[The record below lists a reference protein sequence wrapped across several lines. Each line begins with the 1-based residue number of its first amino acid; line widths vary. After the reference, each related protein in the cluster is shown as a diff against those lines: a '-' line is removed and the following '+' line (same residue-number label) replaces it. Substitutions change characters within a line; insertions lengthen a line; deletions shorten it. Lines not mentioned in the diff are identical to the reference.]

1 MKRLITLIFILYA
14 FVIVMAQSQ
23 QTYQPYFQKGQCVN
37 YEYSY
42 KVICRN
48 IADGKTNNTING
60 YQLLQADNMNN
71 IFERAKPGEV
81 YDNAFS
87 LRLIEATNY
96 TYTMELDITKPCNIT
111 KVVTEQ
117 ERKIIEA
124 VTKAFQN
131 VKPIITF
138 PKDMSSLII
147 NNKRELIKEIGL
159 NLWKTVANNTQ
170 MVEELNNDVP
180 TLDETVRQTME
191 QFGEGNALFD
201 ELDIICPG
209 FKTFTLAYCQPFV
222 LGQFVSGPPL
232 DGKNKD
238 EVYQKE
244 SASISKKGELDFASS
259 TDFFR
264 LANIPLDTITT
275 SGNNRDAYF
284 IKDLPQY
291 TTEDDVLCTIEINI
305 QSNSDTWVNHYRA
318 SSMARFENAI
328 WTGIENLKRTK

>member
-42 KVICRN
+42 KVVCRN

-117 ERKIIEA
+117 ERKIIDA

-147 NNKRELIKEIGL
+147 NNKCELIKEIGL

-170 MVEELNNDVP
+170 VVEELNNDVP

-275 SGNNRDAYF
+275 SGNNSDAYF

-328 WTGIENLKRTK
+328 WTGIEDLKRTK

>member
-71 IFERAKPGEV
+71 IFERAKPGEI

-96 TYTMELDITKPCNIT
+96 TYTMELDIIKPCNIT

-232 DGKNKD
+232 DGTNKD

-275 SGNNRDAYF
+275 SGNNGDAYF

-328 WTGIENLKRTK
+328 WTGIEDLKRTK

>member
-275 SGNNRDAYF
+275 SGNNSDAYF

-328 WTGIENLKRTK
+328 WTGIEDLKRTK

>member
-275 SGNNRDAYF
+275 SGNNGDAYF

-328 WTGIENLKRTK
+328 WTGIEDLKRTK

>member
-71 IFERAKPGEV
+71 IFEMAKPGEV

-275 SGNNRDAYF
+275 SGNNSDAYF

-328 WTGIENLKRTK
+328 WTGIEDLKRTK

>member
-71 IFERAKPGEV
+71 IFERAKPGEI

-96 TYTMELDITKPCNIT
+96 TYTMELDIIKPCNIT

-170 MVEELNNDVP
+170 VVEELNNDVP

-232 DGKNKD
+232 DGTNKD

-275 SGNNRDAYF
+275 SGNNGDAYF

-328 WTGIENLKRTK
+328 WTGIEDLKRTK

>member
-96 TYTMELDITKPCNIT
+96 TYTMELDIIKPCNIT

-170 MVEELNNDVP
+170 VVEELNNDVP

-328 WTGIENLKRTK
+328 WTGIEDLKRTK

>member
-71 IFERAKPGEV
+71 IFERAKPGEI

-170 MVEELNNDVP
+170 VVEELNNDVP

-232 DGKNKD
+232 DGTNKD

-275 SGNNRDAYF
+275 SGNNSDAYF

-328 WTGIENLKRTK
+328 WTGIEDLKRTK

>member
-96 TYTMELDITKPCNIT
+96 TYTMELNITKPCNIT

-117 ERKIIEA
+117 ERKIIDA
-124 VTKAFQN
+124 VTKAFQR

-170 MVEELNNDVP
+170 VVEELNNDVP

-244 SASISKKGELDFASS
+244 SAAIGKKGELDFASS

-328 WTGIENLKRTK
+328 WTGIEDLKRTK

>member
-71 IFERAKPGEV
+71 IFEGAKPGEV

-87 LRLIEATNY
+87 LRLIEVTNY

-117 ERKIIEA
+117 ERKIIDA

-170 MVEELNNDVP
+170 VVEELNNDVP
-180 TLDETVRQTME
+180 TLDETVLQTME
-191 QFGEGNALFD
+191 LFGEGNALFD

-275 SGNNRDAYF
+275 SGNNGDAYF

-328 WTGIENLKRTK
+328 WTGIEDLKRTK

>member
-71 IFERAKPGEV
+71 IFERAKPGEI

-96 TYTMELDITKPCNIT
+96 TYTMELDIIKPCNIT

-124 VTKAFQN
+124 VTKAFQR

-170 MVEELNNDVP
+170 VVEELNNDVP

-232 DGKNKD
+232 DGTNKD

-275 SGNNRDAYF
+275 SGNNGDAYF

-328 WTGIENLKRTK
+328 WTGIEDLKRTK

>member
-81 YDNAFS
+81 YNNAFS

-96 TYTMELDITKPCNIT
+96 TYTMELNITKPCNIT

-170 MVEELNNDVP
+170 VAEELNNDVP

-232 DGKNKD
+232 DGTNKD

-275 SGNNRDAYF
+275 SGNNSDAYF

-305 QSNSDTWVNHYRA
+305 QTNSDTWVNHYRA

-328 WTGIENLKRTK
+328 WTGIEDLKRTK

>member
-170 MVEELNNDVP
+170 VVEELNNDVP

-232 DGKNKD
+232 DGTDKD

-328 WTGIENLKRTK
+328 WTGIEDLKRTK

>member
-1 MKRLITLIFILYA
+1 
-14 FVIVMAQSQ
+14 
-23 QTYQPYFQKGQCVN
+23 
-37 YEYSY
+37 
-42 KVICRN
+42 
-48 IADGKTNNTING
+48 
-60 YQLLQADNMNN
+60 MNN

-170 MVEELNNDVP
+170 VVEELNNDVP

-232 DGKNKD
+232 DGTNKD

-275 SGNNRDAYF
+275 SGNNSDAYF

-328 WTGIENLKRTK
+328 WTGIEDLKRTK

>member
-71 IFERAKPGEV
+71 IFERAKPEEG

-124 VTKAFQN
+124 VTKAFQR

-170 MVEELNNDVP
+170 VVEELNNDVP

-232 DGKNKD
+232 DGTNKD

-275 SGNNRDAYF
+275 SGNNSDAYF

-328 WTGIENLKRTK
+328 WTGIEDLKRTK

>member
-170 MVEELNNDVP
+170 VVEELNNDVP

-232 DGKNKD
+232 DGTNKD

-305 QSNSDTWVNHYRA
+305 QTNSDTWVNHYRA

-328 WTGIENLKRTK
+328 WTGIEDLKRTK

>member
-96 TYTMELDITKPCNIT
+96 TYTMELDIIKPCNIT

-117 ERKIIEA
+117 ERKIIDA
-124 VTKAFQN
+124 VTKAFQH

-170 MVEELNNDVP
+170 VVEELNNDVP

-275 SGNNRDAYF
+275 SGNNSDAYF

-328 WTGIENLKRTK
+328 WTGIEDLKRTK

>member
-71 IFERAKPGEV
+71 IFEGAKPGEV

-275 SGNNRDAYF
+275 SGNNGDAYF

-328 WTGIENLKRTK
+328 WTGIEDLKRTK

>member
-170 MVEELNNDVP
+170 VVEELNNDVP

-275 SGNNRDAYF
+275 SGNNSDAYF

-305 QSNSDTWVNHYRA
+305 QSNPDTWVNHYRA

-328 WTGIENLKRTK
+328 WTGIEDLKRTK

>member
-264 LANIPLDTITT
+264 LANILLDTITT
-275 SGNNRDAYF
+275 SGNNGDAYF

-328 WTGIENLKRTK
+328 WTGIEDLKRTK

>member
-1 MKRLITLIFILYA
+1 
-14 FVIVMAQSQ
+14 MAQSQ

-264 LANIPLDTITT
+264 LANILLDTITT
-275 SGNNRDAYF
+275 SGNNGDAYF

-328 WTGIENLKRTK
+328 WTGIEDLKRTK

>member
-81 YDNAFS
+81 YNNAFS

-96 TYTMELDITKPCNIT
+96 TYTMELNITKPCNIT

-170 MVEELNNDVP
+170 VVEELNNDVP

-232 DGKNKD
+232 DGTNKD

-328 WTGIENLKRTK
+328 WTGIEDLKRTK

>member
-71 IFERAKPGEV
+71 IFERAKPGEI

-96 TYTMELDITKPCNIT
+96 TYTMELDIIKPCNIT

-124 VTKAFQN
+124 VTKAFQR

-170 MVEELNNDVP
+170 VVEELNNDVP

-232 DGKNKD
+232 DGTNKD

-275 SGNNRDAYF
+275 SGNNSDAYF

-328 WTGIENLKRTK
+328 WTGIEDLKRTK

>member
-71 IFERAKPGEV
+71 IFEGAKPGEV

-170 MVEELNNDVP
+170 VVEELNNDVP

-275 SGNNRDAYF
+275 SGNNSDAYF

-305 QSNSDTWVNHYRA
+305 QTNSDTWVNHYRA

-328 WTGIENLKRTK
+328 WTGIEDLKRTK

>member
-1 MKRLITLIFILYA
+1 
-14 FVIVMAQSQ
+14 MAQSQ

-170 MVEELNNDVP
+170 VVEELNNDVP

-244 SASISKKGELDFASS
+244 SALISKKGELDFASS

-275 SGNNRDAYF
+275 SGNNGDAYF

-328 WTGIENLKRTK
+328 WTGIEDLKRTK

>member
-232 DGKNKD
+232 DGTNKD

-275 SGNNRDAYF
+275 SGNNSDAYF

-328 WTGIENLKRTK
+328 WTGIEDLKRTK

>member
-170 MVEELNNDVP
+170 VVEELNNDVP

-275 SGNNRDAYF
+275 SGNNSDAYF

-328 WTGIENLKRTK
+328 WTGIEDLKRTK

>member
-124 VTKAFQN
+124 VTKAFQR

-138 PKDMSSLII
+138 PKDMSSVII

-170 MVEELNNDVP
+170 VVEELNNDVP

-275 SGNNRDAYF
+275 SGNNGDAYF

-328 WTGIENLKRTK
+328 WTGIEDLKRTK

>member
-71 IFERAKPGEV
+71 IFERAKPEEV

-124 VTKAFQN
+124 VTKAFQR

-170 MVEELNNDVP
+170 VVEELNNDVP

-232 DGKNKD
+232 DGTNKD

-275 SGNNRDAYF
+275 SGNNGDAYF

-305 QSNSDTWVNHYRA
+305 QSNSDMWVNHYRA

-328 WTGIENLKRTK
+328 WTGIEDLKRTK

>member
-232 DGKNKD
+232 DGTNKD

-275 SGNNRDAYF
+275 SGNNGDAYF

-328 WTGIENLKRTK
+328 WTGIEDLKRTK

>member
-117 ERKIIEA
+117 ECKIIDA
-124 VTKAFQN
+124 VTKAFQR

-170 MVEELNNDVP
+170 VVEELNNDVP

-232 DGKNKD
+232 DGTNKD

-275 SGNNRDAYF
+275 SGNNSDAYF

-328 WTGIENLKRTK
+328 WTGIEDLKRTK

>member
-48 IADGKTNNTING
+48 IADGKINNTING

-71 IFERAKPGEV
+71 IFEGAKPGEV

-170 MVEELNNDVP
+170 VVEELNNDVP

-275 SGNNRDAYF
+275 SGNNSDAYF

-328 WTGIENLKRTK
+328 WTGIEDLKRTK

>member
-170 MVEELNNDVP
+170 VVEELNNDVP

-275 SGNNRDAYF
+275 SGNNGDAYF

-305 QSNSDTWVNHYRA
+305 QTNSDTWVNHYRA

-328 WTGIENLKRTK
+328 WTGIEDLKRTK

>member
-1 MKRLITLIFILYA
+1 
-14 FVIVMAQSQ
+14 MAQSQ
-23 QTYQPYFQKGQCVN
+23 QTYQPHFQKGQCVN

-42 KVICRN
+42 KVVCRN
-48 IADGKTNNTING
+48 IADGKINNTING

-71 IFERAKPGEV
+71 IFEGAKPGEV
-81 YDNAFS
+81 YNNAFS

-96 TYTMELDITKPCNIT
+96 TYTMELNVTKPCNIT

-159 NLWKTVANNTQ
+159 NLWKTVANNMQ
-170 MVEELNNDVP
+170 VAEELNNDVP

-275 SGNNRDAYF
+275 FGNNRDAYF

-305 QSNSDTWVNHYRA
+305 QTNSDTWVNHYRA

-328 WTGIENLKRTK
+328 WTGIEDLKRTK

>member
-71 IFERAKPGEV
+71 IFERAKPGEI

-170 MVEELNNDVP
+170 VVEELNNDVP

-232 DGKNKD
+232 DGTNKD

-275 SGNNRDAYF
+275 SGNNGDAYF

-328 WTGIENLKRTK
+328 WTGIEDLKRTK

>member
-60 YQLLQADNMNN
+60 HQLLQADNMNN

-170 MVEELNNDVP
+170 VVEELNNDVP

-232 DGKNKD
+232 DGTNKD

-275 SGNNRDAYF
+275 SGNNSDAYF

-328 WTGIENLKRTK
+328 WTGIEDLKRTK

>member
-1 MKRLITLIFILYA
+1 
-14 FVIVMAQSQ
+14 MAQSQ
-23 QTYQPYFQKGQCVN
+23 QTYQPYFPKGQCVN

-71 IFERAKPGEV
+71 IFERAKPGEI

-96 TYTMELDITKPCNIT
+96 TYTMELDIIKPCNIT

-124 VTKAFQN
+124 VTKAFQR

-170 MVEELNNDVP
+170 VVEELNNDVP
-180 TLDETVRQTME
+180 TLDETVLQTME

-275 SGNNRDAYF
+275 SGNNGDAYF

-328 WTGIENLKRTK
+328 WTGIEDLKRTK